1 MNNSKNLIIILIAII
16 AILIIALTC
25 AIVYIFML
33 GNENADNRV
42 VIDSN
47 STNLNN
53 YNTNQTQNNT
63 VDDVNNSAEELAI
76 QTFNSIFEVYLN
88 KELTASQIRTLFSEI
103 ESSNTQNLEH
113 NISLS
118 TDGITTADEI
128 DDTKTY
134 KVELSYDDIGYI
146 NEVKITDYTTTIGNE
161 NNGNT
166 TSNDLEKL
174 NFNTQFTSYLGRI
187 TGAQL
192 YTLLQ
197 TAQASNNTNPEHQ
210 ISLTSNNLQSL
221 NQIVQTEYYIITL
234 SYDTEGYVNNINID
248 KEI

>member
-25 AIVYIFML
+25 AIVYIFMI

-53 YNTNQTQNNT
+53 YNTNQTQNDT
-63 VDDVNNSAEELAI
+63 VDDVTNSVEELAI

-103 ESSNTQNLEH
+103 ESSNTQNLDH

-118 TDGITTADEI
+118 ADGITTSDEI

-146 NEVKITDYTTTIGNE
+146 NEVTITDYTTTIE
-161 NNGNT
+161 NGNT
-166 TSNDLEKL
+166 TSNDLEKI
-174 NFNTQFTSYLGRI
+174 NFNSQIIPYSGRI

-197 TAQASNNTNPEHQ
+197 TAQASNNANPEHQ
-210 ISLTSNNLQSL
+210 ITLTSSNLQSL

>member
-25 AIVYIFML
+25 AIVYIFMI

-47 STNLNN
+47 STNPND

-88 KELTASQIRTLFSEI
+88 KELTTLFSEI
-103 ESSNTQNLEH
+103 ESSNTQNLDH

-118 TDGITTADEI
+118 ADGITTSDEI

-146 NEVKITDYTTTIGNE
+146 NEVTITDYTTTIE
-161 NNGNT
+161 NGNT
-166 TSNDLEKL
+166 TSNDLEKI
-174 NFNTQFTSYLGRI
+174 NFNSQIIPYSGRI

-197 TAQASNNTNPEHQ
+197 TAQASNNANPEHQ
-210 ISLTSNNLQSL
+210 ITLTSSNLQSL

>member
-25 AIVYIFML
+25 AIVYIFMI

-47 STNLNN
+47 STNPND

-103 ESSNTQNLEH
+103 ESSNTQNLDH

-118 TDGITTADEI
+118 ADGITTSDEI

-146 NEVKITDYTTTIGNE
+146 NEVTITDYTTTIE
-161 NNGNT
+161 NGHT
-166 TSNDLEKL
+166 TSNDLEKI
-174 NFNTQFTSYLGRI
+174 NFNSQIIPYSGRI

-197 TAQASNNTNPEHQ
+197 TAQASNNANPEHQ
-210 ISLTSNNLQSL
+210 ITLTSSNLQSL